1 MSIHIYWRL
10 KDVPELASLGPKERR
25 RVHELCLRRHF
36 LYTRPTRRSLAAFAA
51 MLCCPISVGIL
62 GSDLLAR
69 VPSSAPFPYDIAAMT
84 IGAMFGW
91 FVFTRIAIPYLRP
104 FYSNFVESE
113 L

>member
-1 MSIHIYWRL
+1 
-10 KDVPELASLGPKERR
+10 
-25 RVHELCLRRHF
+25 
-36 LYTRPTRRSLAAFAA
+36 
-51 MLCCPISVGIL
+51 
-62 GSDLLAR
+62 
-69 VPSSAPFPYDIAAMT
+69 MT

>member
-1 MSIHIYWRL
+1 M
-10 KDVPELASLGPKERR
+10 ASWGATCW
-25 RVHELCLRRHF
+25 H
-36 LYTRPTRRSLAAFAA
+36 A
-51 MLCCPISVGIL
+51 CPG
-62 GSDLLAR
+62 
-69 VPSSAPFPYDIAAMT
+69 PFPYDIAAMT